1 MAFRLSKAF
10 YLKITI
16 LLVFLIASLVV
27 SFVLGRNF
35 GYFLMGDIQKDEKLK
50 AVVEQASDSDQ
61 DYSPLV
67 SSRFK
72 FNPDEFPQNEFR
84 DYIAERPDESD
95 VLAEAARVEMKYAG
109 SSETARDLFD
119 LAENT
124 ENPDS
129 SGEEE
134 SKTKPASGLIHKV
147 HVGTFQNRESA
158 DNLCNLLRQDNYQ
171 PYIEVIVE
179 NNVKHYRVQI
189 GAFADE
195 NNANNLAEE
204 LRKKGYHAW
213 TWFTKR

>member
-1 MAFRLSKAF
+1 LAFRFTKAF

-35 GYFLMGDIQKDEKLK
+35 GYFLMGDIQQDEKLK
-50 AVVEQASDSDQ
+50 AVVEQTSESDQ

-84 DYIAERPDESD
+84 DYIAERPDKDD
-95 VLAEAARVEMKYAG
+95 VLAESARVEMKYAG
-109 SSETARDLFD
+109 NSETARDLFD

-129 SGEEE
+129 PDEEVN
-134 SKTKPASGLIHKV
+134 KTKPASGLIHKV

-158 DNLCNLLRQDNYQ
+158 EKLCNLLRQDNYQ